1 MTTLKTLTNA
11 ALACALV
18 AGFAVTT
25 PAFDTAPSENNRM
38 SAQQAKQLSMPVSD
52 YGDPS
57 VVNIP
62 VVR

>member
-18 AGFAVTT
+18 AGFAVST
-25 PAFDTAPSENNRM
+25 PSYDTAPTANSM
-38 SAQQAKQLSMPVSD
+38 TSQQAKQLSMPVSD
-52 YGDPS
+52 YGDPD